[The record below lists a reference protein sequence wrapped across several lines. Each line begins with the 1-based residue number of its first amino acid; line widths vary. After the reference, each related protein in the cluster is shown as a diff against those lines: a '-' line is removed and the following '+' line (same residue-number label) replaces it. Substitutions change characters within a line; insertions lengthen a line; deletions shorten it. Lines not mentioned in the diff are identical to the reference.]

1 MADSKKR
8 GEASVVIDP
17 ARMNIVNKIAAGSKS
32 AGSIDFAGGLML
44 QGEHRGE
51 LVVRDGPLVLWQ
63 GSKLAGH
70 TIVYGDTYVFGTL
83 GDPGDQKSSITVMGT
98 LFLTAS
104 AVVYGKM
111 RYRKL
116 STYDGAQI
124 HGVLETIT
132 EPQTEP
138 TKSVSEVSS

>member
-1 MADSKKR
+1 MAESKKR
-8 GEASVVIDP
+8 SEASVVIDP

-83 GDPGDQKSSITVMGT
+83 GEPGDQKSSITVMGT

-116 STYDGAQI
+116 ATYDGAQI

-132 EPQTEP
+132 EQQTEP
-138 TKSVSEVSS
+138 AKSVSEVSA

>member
-1 MADSKKR
+1 MAESKKR

-17 ARMNIVNKIAAGSKS
+17 ARMNIVNKIAVGSKS
-32 AGSIDFAGGLML
+32 AGCIGFAGGLML
-44 QGEHRGE
+44 QGEHSGE

-83 GDPGDQKSSITVMGT
+83 GDPGDQMSSITVMGT

-116 STYDGAQI
+116 ATYDGAQI
-124 HGVLETIT
+124 HGLLETIT
-132 EPQTEP
+132 EQQIDAE
-138 TKSVSEVSS
+138 KSVSEVSA

>member
-63 GSKLAGH
+63 GSKIAGH

-104 AVVYGKM
+104 AVVYGMM